1 MRDPVRPLAAA
12 RLRSWLTYPVWGTL
26 LVVLILSRL
35 FPAASLRWQF
45 VPFLLGM
52 VFLGL
57 PHGALDHL
65 APLFL
70 RHRRPTPRYLFLF
83 VLGYVALVAL
93 YLLFW
98 RLWPPAALTVFLL
111 FSWLHWGQGDSYFLE
126 VFEGRPPPKTRTE
139 RLMVWLVRGGLP
151 IVLPALVFPQVFAQV
166 ASGILQWYGGSA
178 GWFLDG
184 HWHAAGIMALA
195 ALAAAYLWRSWQDHK
210 AGFWRDAGEIGLLLV
225 YFSLVPPILAVG
237 VYFCVWHSARHL
249 ARLMLLDQANDAA
262 LARGELGRPLRR
274 VAWQAAPMTGGALVL
289 LVALFWG
296 HGHAHVTAGAFV
308 YLYLS
313 LIAALTFPH
322 FLLVLW
328 MDWEELI
335 QHHADAVG
343 VSGRG
348 DALGDGL

>member
-1 MRDPVRPLAAA
+1 MLLA
-12 RLRSWLTYPVWGTL
+12 V
-26 LVVLILSRL
+26 LVLSRL

-70 RHRRPTPRYLFLF
+70 RHRRLTPHYLLRF
-83 VLGYVALVAL
+83 VLGYVALVAA
-93 YLLFW
+93 YLVFW
-98 RLWPPAALTVFLL
+98 HVLPGAALGVFLL
-111 FSWLHWGQGDSYFLE
+111 FSWLHWGQGDAYYLE
-126 VFEGRPPPKTRTE
+126 TFEGRPTPKSLGE

-151 IVLPALVFPQVFAQV
+151 IVLPALAFPLVFAQV
-166 ASGILQWYGGSA
+166 AGGILGWYGAALALSLNGQWREA
-178 GWFLDG
+178 GLVG
-184 HWHAAGIMALA
+184 LA
-195 ALAAAYLWRSWQDHK
+195 ALVVVYLWQSRR
-210 AGFWRDAGEIGLLLV
+210 ARPEGFWRDAGEVGLLLA
-225 YFSLVPPILAVG
+225 YFALVPPVLAVG

-249 ARLMLLDQANDAA
+249 ARLMLLDDAQTVA
-262 LARGELGRPLRR
+262 LSRGEVAKPTLR
-274 VAWQAAPMTGGALVL
+274 VAWQALPMTLGALAML
-289 LVALFWG
+289 AMLFWW
-296 HGHAHVTAGAFV
+296 HGRAHVTAGAFV

-328 MDWEELI
+328 MDREELI
-335 QHHADAVG
+335 QHHPDAVG
-343 VSGRG
+343 VGGRG